1 MYLRRVT
8 QSLYLGGA
16 LCAARSYWPT
26 VSSVVLRNRLISI
39 SASIFIICS
48 EQLPVWAKLICA
60 AKNVWF
66 MGTLSSQA
74 KIFALR
80 FERRYLGW
88 NASIS
93 SLGAKNVKKICNARI
108 CILHELKDA

>member
-74 KIFALR
+74 KIFALFLR
-80 FERRYLGW
+80 EIIRAILNIINRVHL
-88 NASIS
+88 
-93 SLGAKNVKKICNARI
+93 NVRI
-108 CILHELKDA
+108 KAEHITQI